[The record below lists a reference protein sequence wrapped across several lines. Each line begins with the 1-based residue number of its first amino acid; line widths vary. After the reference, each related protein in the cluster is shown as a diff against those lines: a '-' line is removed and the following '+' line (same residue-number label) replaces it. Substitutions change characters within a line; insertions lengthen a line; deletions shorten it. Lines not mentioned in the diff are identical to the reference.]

1 MATAASLYMFYDN
14 SLSKKTDMMINPVTI
29 ETQMMIRKPVQQVFD
44 AFIHPE
50 ISSKFWFSS
59 STGKLEQGKTVEWTW
74 EKYQVS
80 SKVTVIKIIA
90 NELIQIQWGEPS
102 STVDFIFE
110 TLTDD
115 QTYLKIQ
122 NYNIALQ
129 GDELIAFII
138 DSTGGFTTVL
148 DSLKAYLEHN
158 LQLNLVQ
165 DKFPPF

>member
-1 MATAASLYMFYDN
+1 MP
-14 SLSKKTDMMINPVTI
+14 NPVTI
-29 ETQMMIRKPVQQVFD
+29 ETQMMIRKPVSKVFE
-44 AFIHPE
+44 AFIDPQ
-50 ISSKFWFSS
+50 ITSKFWFSS
-59 STGKLEQGKTVEWTW
+59 STGKLEQGHTVTWTW

-80 SKVTVIKIIA
+80 TKVMVTKIIE

-102 STVDFIFE
+102 STVDFRFE
-110 TLTDD
+110 KINET
-115 QTYLKIQ
+115 QTYLRIQ

-148 DSLKAYLEHN
+148 DSLKAYLEHD
-158 LQLNLVQ
+158 LQLNLVH

>member
-1 MATAASLYMFYDN
+1 MP
-14 SLSKKTDMMINPVTI
+14 NPVTI
-29 ETQMMIRKPVQQVFD
+29 ETQMMIRKSVSKVFE
-44 AFIHPE
+44 AFINPE
-50 ISSKFWFSS
+50 ITSKFWFSS
-59 STGKLEQGKTVEWTW
+59 STGKLEQGHTVTWTW

-80 SKVTVIKIIA
+80 TKVMVTKIIA

-102 STVDFIFE
+102 STVDFRFE
-110 TLTDD
+110 KINET
-115 QTYLKIQ
+115 QTYLRIQ
-122 NYNIALQ
+122 NYNIPLQ

-148 DSLKAYLEHN
+148 DSLKAYLEHD

>member
-1 MATAASLYMFYDN
+1 MPN
-14 SLSKKTDMMINPVTI
+14 SVTI
-29 ETQMMIRKPVQQVFD
+29 ETQMMIRKSVSKVFE
-44 AFIHPE
+44 AFIDPE
-50 ISSKFWFSS
+50 ITSKFWFSS
-59 STGKLEQGKTVEWTW
+59 STGKLEQGHTVTWTW

-80 SKVTVIKIIA
+80 TKVMVTKIIE

-102 STVDFIFE
+102 STVDFRFE
-110 TLTDD
+110 KINET
-115 QTYLKIQ
+115 QTYLRIQ

-148 DSLKAYLEHN
+148 DSLKAYLEHD
-158 LQLNLVQ
+158 LQLNLVH

>member
-1 MATAASLYMFYDN
+1 ML
-14 SLSKKTDMMINPVTI
+14 NPVII
-29 ETQMMIRKPVQQVFD
+29 ETQMLIRKPIHSVFE
-44 AFIHPE
+44 AFIDPE

-59 STGKLEQGKTVEWTW
+59 ATGKLEQGKTVEWTW

-80 SKVTVIKIIA
+80 AKVKVTKIIS

-110 TLTDD
+110 ALNDN
-115 QTYLKIQ
+115 QTYVRIQ
-122 NYNIALQ
+122 NYNIPFQ
-129 GDELIAFII
+129 GDELISFII

-148 DSLKAYLEHN
+148 DSLKAYLEHG
-158 LQLNLVQ
+158 LKLNLVQ

>member
-1 MATAASLYMFYDN
+1 MP
-14 SLSKKTDMMINPVTI
+14 NPVTI
-29 ETQMMIRKPVQQVFD
+29 ETQMMIRKPVSKVFE
-44 AFIHPE
+44 AFIDPE
-50 ISSKFWFSS
+50 ITSKFWFSS
-59 STGKLEQGKTVEWTW
+59 STGKLEQGHTVTWTW

-80 SKVTVIKIIA
+80 TKVMVTKIIL

-102 STVDFIFE
+102 STVDFRFE
-110 TLTDD
+110 KINET
-115 QTYLKIQ
+115 QTYLRIQ

-148 DSLKAYLEHN
+148 DSLKAYLEHD
-158 LQLNLVQ
+158 LQLNLVH